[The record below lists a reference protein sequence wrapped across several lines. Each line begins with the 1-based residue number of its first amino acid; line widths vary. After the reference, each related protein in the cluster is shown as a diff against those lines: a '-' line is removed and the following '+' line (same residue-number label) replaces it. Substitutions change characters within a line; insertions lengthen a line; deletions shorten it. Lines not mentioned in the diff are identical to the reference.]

1 MDKLGTCHAPQYRTM
16 LSGRQALIYLREPD
30 LFSGMGLDC
39 SGQPGRVSRG
49 AGRLESKASALDRQ
63 AKAEALDSK

>member
-1 MDKLGTCHAPQYRTM
+1 M

>member
-1 MDKLGTCHAPQYRTM
+1 MIAVP
-16 LSGRQALIYLREPD
+16 ALVMVPADRD
-30 LFSGMGLDC
+30 
-39 SGQPGRVSRG
+39 